1 MLQPRDKRVEN
12 KRARKE
18 TEIEPIRKW
27 KIPKEAVPVKA
38 MGFHLELNKKEGRET
53 LSKRGRDSLA
63 RKRKKKLRIPM
74 ERNKKA

>member
-1 MLQPRDKRVEN
+1 MEN
-12 KRARKE
+12 SRARKE
-18 TEIEPIRKW
+18 TKIEPIRKW
-27 KIPKEAVPVKA
+27 KMPKEAVPVNA
-38 MGFHLELNKKEGRET
+38 IGFHFALNRKEGRET

>member
-1 MLQPRDKRVEN
+1 MEN
-12 KRARKE
+12 KRARKA

-27 KIPKEAVPVKA
+27 KMPKEAVPVNA
-38 MGFHLELNKKEGRET
+38 IGFHFALNRKEGRET
-53 LSKRGRDSLA
+53 LSKRGRDSFA

>member
-18 TEIEPIRKW
+18 TEMEPIRKW
-27 KIPKEAVPVKA
+27 KMPQEAVPVNA

>member
-1 MLQPRDKRVEN
+1 MEN

-27 KIPKEAVPVKA
+27 KIPKEAVPVNA
-38 MGFHLELNKKEGRET
+38 MGFHFALNRKEGRET
-53 LSKRGRDSLA
+53 LSKRGRDSFA

-74 ERNKKA
+74 ETNKKA

>member
-1 MLQPRDKRVEN
+1 MEN

-27 KIPKEAVPVKA
+27 KMPKEAVPVNA
-38 MGFHLELNKKEGRET
+38 IGFHFALNRKEGRET
-53 LSKRGRDSLA
+53 LSKRGRDSFA